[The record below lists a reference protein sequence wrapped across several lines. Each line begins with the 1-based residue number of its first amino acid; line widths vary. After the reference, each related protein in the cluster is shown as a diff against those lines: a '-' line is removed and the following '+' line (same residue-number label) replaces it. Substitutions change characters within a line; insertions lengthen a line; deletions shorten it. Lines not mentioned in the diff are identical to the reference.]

1 MAGVTTYHELDVML
15 TKMSNKSNTAE
26 LWIDCFCDSL
36 GKLMIDSGLAEIPKH
51 VFGGMEKNYLVKNT
65 RKKPEYLG
73 FLLRSY

>member
-1 MAGVTTYHELDVML
+1 MATPDVFKNIYPRLGGYH
-15 TKMSNKSNTAE
+15 TIMS
-26 LWIDCFCDSL
+26 FCDSL

>member
-1 MAGVTTYHELDVML
+1 
-15 TKMSNKSNTAE
+15 MS
-26 LWIDCFCDSL
+26 FCDSL